1 MSYCIS
7 IPKYYNKFLIT
18 SPSLVNL
25 LCYPRFSVNDYNDRI
40 KDLILLNIKFLF
52 LEGDTIVNNNNII
65 GKGCE
70 GLVLKVEN
78 GKSDKMALKVK
89 RTDSCRLSM
98 KNEFDLYMVANEFKI
113 GPKVYS
119 CTDNLLL
126 MDLIDGISVFDW
138 FLKTNLDSYLIK
150 TVATD
155 ILTQCFVLDEINLD
169 HGQLNR
175 LNNHIIVSP
184 DDLRCTIIDF
194 ESASQHRKV
203 SNLTTAFQAL
213 FFKGTISKQISK
225 CINYDHKKKD
235 FMKLLKTYKDNICK
249 ENFDS
254 IMSLI

>member
-1 MSYCIS
+1 LSCCVP
-7 IPKYYNKFLIT
+7 IPKHYNKFLFT
-18 SPSLVNL
+18 SPKLVNL
-25 LCYPRFSVNDYNDRI
+25 LCYPKFGVSDYSNRI
-40 KDLILLNIKFLF
+40 KDLISLDIKFLF
-52 LEGDTIVNNNNII
+52 LEGDTVVNNNNVL

-70 GLVLKVEN
+70 GLVLRVEN
-78 GKSDKMALKVK
+78 DKSDKMALKVK

-98 KNEFDLYMVANEFKI
+98 RNEFDLYMVANKFKI

-126 MDLIDGISVFDW
+126 MELINGMSVFDW
-138 FLKTNLDSYLIK
+138 FLKTRLDLYLIK
-150 TVATD
+150 TVAID

-175 LNNHIIVSP
+175 LNNHVIVSP
-184 DDLRCTIIDF
+184 GDLRCTIIDF

-213 FFKGTISKQISK
+213 FFKGNISKQISK
-225 CINYDHKKKD
+225 FINYDHKKSD
-235 FMKLLKTYKDNICK
+235 FMKLLKIYKDNICK

-254 IMSLI
+254 IISLI